1 MVRDDVPADGGLDR
15 LHRQLR
21 VVRRPSLHQPGE
33 LLREGARSDGI
44 LGAGRQLDRLAVGL
58 PEHEVLHR
66 DVPAVPGDA
75 ALTLAELRLRRALGL
90 GLDEFVQRAALREER
105 LRALDDVAL
114 GVDRGARRVAVG
126 HAVRV
131 LPSVQVPGV
140 PRHLTVVAHV
150 VVRRGLYLAPG
161 EGLLEGIRELGDRR
175 GGLGPHRA
183 RSVGSHLDLGRAEVL
198 QAEGL
203 VEQGFALTEVRRADG
218 LVDGEREVS
227 TLARAALELLH
238 GQVLA
243 ADGAGLDQVDEARG
257 VVARA
262 HGDHRI
268 LRELRALGVAV
279 ADDVVATWED
289 DGRGGSGQILVLDW
303 AVAIGK

>member
-1 MVRDDVPADGGLDR
+1 M
-15 LHRQLR
+15 
-21 VVRRPSLHQPGE
+21 
-33 LLREGARSDGI
+33 
-44 LGAGRQLDRLAVGL
+44 
-58 PEHEVLHR
+58 
-66 DVPAVPGDA
+66 
-75 ALTLAELRLRRALGL
+75 
-90 GLDEFVQRAALREER
+90 
-105 LRALDDVAL
+105 
-114 GVDRGARRVAVG
+114 
-126 HAVRV
+126 
-131 LPSVQVPGV
+131 
-140 PRHLTVVAHV
+140 
-150 VVRRGLYLAPG
+150 
-161 EGLLEGIRELGDRR
+161 
-175 GGLGPHRA
+175 
-183 RSVGSHLDLGRAEVL
+183 
-198 QAEGL
+198 
-203 VEQGFALTEVRRADG
+203 RRADG

>member
-1 MVRDDVPADGGLDR
+1 M
-15 LHRQLR
+15 
-21 VVRRPSLHQPGE
+21 
-33 LLREGARSDGI
+33 
-44 LGAGRQLDRLAVGL
+44 
-58 PEHEVLHR
+58 
-66 DVPAVPGDA
+66 
-75 ALTLAELRLRRALGL
+75 
-90 GLDEFVQRAALREER
+90 
-105 LRALDDVAL
+105 
-114 GVDRGARRVAVG
+114 
-126 HAVRV
+126 
-131 LPSVQVPGV
+131 PGV

-161 EGLLEGIRELGDRR
+161 EGFLEIEGIREFGDRR

-279 ADDVVATWED
+279 ADDVVATWETRHGGD
-289 DGRGGSGQILVLDW
+289 RVRFLFWIGR
-303 AVAIGK
+303 